1 MDRVGL
7 NKMEMNEAEHYFET
21 GQLVKYRGQE
31 VKLLSL
37 NLLRQEFTV
46 VLPDGKKLL
55 GIGVEELCNI

>member
-1 MDRVGL
+1 MDWIGL
-7 NKMEMNEAEHYFET
+7 NKMEMNEAEQCFET

-55 GIGVEELCNI
+55 GVGVEELCNI

>member
-21 GQLVKYRGQE
+21 GQAVKYHGQV

-37 NLLRQEFTV
+37 NLLRQDFTV